1 MSMSPLLDMEDEIV
15 AYISKLKCCGW
26 SMVHLEFHHEV
37 VGVPDETVLNYRPQ
51 PAMKMR
57 CST

>member
-1 MSMSPLLDMEDEIV
+1 MSMSPLLDMEDERDCCIHFKV
-15 AYISKLKCCGW
+15 KCCGW

-37 VGVPDETVLNYRPQ
+37 VGVPDETVLIYRPQ

-57 CST
+57 C